1 MEHAGKEPLRILV
14 CDGRQERLDEVVG
27 VVTQLGHEVVARQTD
42 LESVGQVTKVER
54 PDVAIVIVGE
64 SSQHSLQLIEKIVN
78 EAACPVIAVLDMED
92 SKFVNEAA
100 ARGIFAYIAKGD
112 AERLQSAMDIVLRR
126 FAEYHSLEGA
136 FVRRATLERAKG
148 VLMERHSIDQQEAF
162 EMLRDESRRHNRK
175 IVEVADSVVA
185 SHRLLPRERS
195 DVSEQARRP
204 APE

>member
-1 MEHAGKEPLRILV
+1 MEHAGKERLRVLV
-14 CDGRQERLDEVVG
+14 CDGRQERLDEVVS
-27 VVTQLGHEVVARQTD
+27 VVTQLGHEVIGRYTD
-42 LESVGQVTKVER
+42 LVRVGEVTKIER

-100 ARGIFAYIAKGD
+100 ARGIFAYIADGD
-112 AERLQSAMDIVLRR
+112 AERLESAMDIVLRR